1 MRLNFLISAS
11 VGLALALG
19 PIAANA
25 QTYDDVKRKA
35 RQVNAEIQRRA
46 RENAERQKVE
56 TAENLKRYKEESR
69 ARAIRDEQQ
78 ARAAIEQQQRENAAR
93 EQAAA
98 EERARVEAERQAELT
113 RQAEAEASA
122 RRREQAMRAAAQ
134 AAFDN
139 GDYTQSL
146 KIEAQL
152 APSCYGKRP
161 QSEAC
166 FRVAQSLAY
175 LGRAYR
181 KGRTV
186 AKDYTR
192 ATAYFYLAGSIYE
205 PYERE
210 YDELMVLFND
220 MGTRDPERFAAADAL
235 VRQYY
240 GRCINTN
247 FQSC

>member
-1 MRLNFLISAS
+1 MSRKKQFLAALLTIT
-11 VGLALALG
+11 LAPSLVATT
-19 PIAANA
+19 AFA
-25 QTYDDVKRKA
+25 QAGSSYDAQK
-35 RQVNAEIQRRA
+35 AEIQRRA

-113 RQAEAEASA
+113 RQAEAEAAA
-122 RRREQAMRAAAQ
+122 RRREQSMRAAAQ

-139 GDYTQSL
+139 GDYTESL

>member
-1 MRLNFLISAS
+1 MSRKMQFLAALLTITLAS
-11 VGLALALG
+11 SALATT
-19 PIAANA
+19 AFA
-25 QTYDDVKRKA
+25 QAGSSYDAQK
-35 RQVNAEIQRRA
+35 AEIQRRA

-56 TAENLKRYKEESR
+56 AAENLRRYKEESR

-93 EQAAA
+93 EQAAL

-113 RQAEAEASA
+113 RRAEAEASA

-152 APSCYGKRP
+152 APSCYGKR
-161 QSEAC
+161 SDESDAC
-166 FRVAQSLAY
+166 FGVAKSLVY
-175 LGRAYR
+175 LGRVYR

-186 AKDYTR
+186 PKDYTR
-192 ATAYFYLAGSIYE
+192 ALAYFYLASSIYH

-210 YDELMVLFND
+210 YDELMDLFND

-235 VRQYY
+235 LRQYY
-240 GRCINTN
+240 VRCINSD